1 MANPL
6 LKVENE
12 SEQNKILK
20 TKKSFKSVFFEEKI
34 RILGDI
40 KCQHIHQVYI
50 KA

>member
-20 TKKSFKSVFFEEKI
+20 TKKVLNLFSSKKK
-34 RILGDI
+34 LGF
-40 KCQHIHQVYI
+40 
-50 KA
+50 